1 MGIIRISVKNRFCKN
16 QGGVAFIKASLS
28 YCWRFGGDHQF
39 AGPEQTIEESN
50 MPVTAKKKAV
60 KKKAK
65 KTVKKKAAKKKK
77 KK

>member
-1 MGIIRISVKNRFCKN
+1 MRVLCTSAKTRFFKS
-16 QGGVAFIKASLS
+16 QGGVAFSNASLS
-28 YCWRFGGDHQF
+28 YCSCFGGRPRV

-65 KTVKKKAAKKKK
+65 KATKKKAAKKKK

>member
-1 MGIIRISVKNRFCKN
+1 MRVLCNFEKSATFKS
-16 QGGVAFIKASLS
+16 QGGFAISNASLS
-28 YCWRFGGDHQF
+28 YCSRFGGRPRV

-65 KTVKKKAAKKKK
+65 KVVKKKTAKKKK